1 MVSVSRM
8 HTQAVDPDDLE
19 ELITGR
25 ATATN
30 AKPIDQ
36 RRQRRWQPR
45 LGRGSHP
52 RGASA
57 PKAINEAAITVGNN
71 QPTS

>member
-1 MVSVSRM
+1 M
-8 HTQAVDPDDLE
+8 HTHTVDPDDLE

-36 RRQRRWQPR
+36 R
-45 LGRGSHP
+45 
-52 RGASA
+52 
-57 PKAINEAAITVGNN
+57 
-71 QPTS
+71 